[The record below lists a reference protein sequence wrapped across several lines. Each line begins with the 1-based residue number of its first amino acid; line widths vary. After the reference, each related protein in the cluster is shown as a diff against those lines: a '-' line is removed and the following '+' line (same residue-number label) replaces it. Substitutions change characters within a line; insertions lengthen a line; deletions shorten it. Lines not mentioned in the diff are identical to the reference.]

1 MHPFT
6 REVALHTVTIFTRF
20 ISNHIFSESQIKNYH
35 TGYFTKFPFSDT
47 ILGMK
52 GTIYGIFAIVT
63 LLVCIGI
70 GLFRLG
76 AVRCRLDVI
85 QAQETQIRQKIQT
98 ETEISRRVLS
108 IPDDDNLQFL
118 LVSHL
123 RAD

>member
-1 MHPFT
+1 MSGSWISAGF
-6 REVALHTVTIFTRF
+6 REKFYKIRIFWY
-20 ISNHIFSESQIKNYH
+20 NW
-35 TGYFTKFPFSDT
+35 
-47 ILGMK
+47 GMK
-52 GTIYGIFAIVT
+52 GTIYGIFAVIG

-76 AVRCRLDVI
+76 AVRCKLDVV

-98 ETEISRRVLS
+98 ETEISRRVLA
-108 IPDDDNLQFL
+108 IPDDDNLEWL